1 MPKPKQSSLHD
12 SLIRNLGL
20 VHVIINFFV
29 RCIHLFISFVYGKPL
44 LQACFKMTKTKC
56 VVYLPYHWICKTKQ
70 KVQSA
75 SKILWALWRME
86 ELWWLSYKS
95 RLQYDFGTVWI
106 YPKKKEHPAA
116 AMWGTQPNLRKA
128 VAELSGAPYAFATL
142 FRKCWVHDLKSFF
155 WWTIVAIKYAW
166 WKLQIHSLT
175 DYKTGSG

>member
-1 MPKPKQSSLHD
+1 MASPFYRLVSKWQKPNALSTFHITEYVRQNRRCNQLQRFYEPFEEW
-12 SLIRNLGL
+12 RNSGGFHISPGFSMILEL
-20 VHVIINFFV
+20 YE
-29 RCIHLFISFVYGKPL
+29 FI
-44 LQACFKMTKTKC
+44 Q
-56 VVYLPYHWICKTKQ
+56 
-70 KVQSA
+70 
-75 SKILWALWRME
+75 
-86 ELWWLSYKS
+86 
-95 RLQYDFGTVWI
+95 
-106 YPKKKEHPAA
+106 KKKEHPAA